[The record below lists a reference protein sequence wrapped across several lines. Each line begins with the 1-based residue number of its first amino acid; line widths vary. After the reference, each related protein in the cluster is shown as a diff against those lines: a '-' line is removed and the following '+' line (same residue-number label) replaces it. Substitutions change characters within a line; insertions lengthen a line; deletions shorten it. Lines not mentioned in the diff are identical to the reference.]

1 MYVCFFF
8 IYQCELKIL
17 FAKGKIQCRYY
28 FSIKREKIEVYRTR
42 WISEGNL
49 LLLCWYHPRS
59 SAFFGMHSDTFGW
72 SEWWMLTLLLLFL
85 YVFWVFR
92 YFFIIIISYNCIL
105 NWKFYA
111 KFLSKYQKSQ
121 HYFDI
126 IHFNIHQERGPRI
139 STGGIY
145 KVRPRGFTLILH
157 NMYVCTYDPIWTKRS
172 NGVWNKQCTVSLML
186 FQIMLKNC
194 TSDCDFSGVDLYL
207 FVELSYIYKVH
218 YILNCQK
225 VCIVQRYLYYYRI

>member
-1 MYVCFFF
+1 MYVFFYISMRIEDTF
-8 IYQCELKIL
+8 C
-17 FAKGKIQCRYY
+17 KGKNSMSLLFQYKEGKNRSLTGPGGYP
-28 FSIKREKIEVYRTR
+28 RETCSSY
-42 WISEGNL
+42 
-49 LLLCWYHPRS
+49 RS

-172 NGVWNKQCTVSLML
+172 NGVWNKQCTVSLM
-186 FQIMLKNC
+186 
-194 TSDCDFSGVDLYL
+194 S
-207 FVELSYIYKVH
+207 IYFK
-218 YILNCQK
+218 LC
-225 VCIVQRYLYYYRI
+225 